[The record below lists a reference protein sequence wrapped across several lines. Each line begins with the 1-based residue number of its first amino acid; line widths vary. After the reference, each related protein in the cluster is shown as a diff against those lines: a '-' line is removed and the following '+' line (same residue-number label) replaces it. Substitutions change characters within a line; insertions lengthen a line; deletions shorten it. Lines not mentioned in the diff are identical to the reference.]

1 MNTID
6 RPAHPGRGGHAR
18 STQKG
23 RVADEAALQEIAA
36 LIGDGAWQRDL
47 LIEYLHVI
55 QDHYGCISARHLAAL
70 AEHLRIGLAEAYETA
85 TFYAHFDVVKED
97 STPVAP
103 LTIRICDSIG
113 CAMAGA
119 EALLADLKKTAPKN
133 IRIQRVPCIGQCAEA
148 PAAVVGTK
156 VVVHAS
162 SQKLTSCAD
171 SGEHRAD
178 EKSPPDYTTYSA
190 HGGYE
195 LYQAICSGKLPAD
208 HALDVIEASG
218 LRGMGGAGFPTA
230 RKWRAVKSAAG
241 IKYLVI
247 NADEG
252 EPGTFKDRFILEH
265 DPHRVLEGALMA
277 ATIIGANEIYFYL
290 RDEYA
295 GLRAMLTR
303 EIAKL
308 PADGPRIHLRRG
320 AGSYVCGEESAL
332 IESLEGKRGYPRQRP
347 PLPVES
353 GLFGRPTAT
362 NNVETLFFLRDIL
375 ERGAEWWRAQGRK
388 GGIGLR
394 HYSVSGRVKNPG
406 VKLAPAGLTLHDLL
420 QDYCG
425 GMADGHELL
434 AYLPGGASGGIM
446 PARLSHVPLDF
457 GALEPHGCFIGS
469 AAIIVLSQHD
479 DLKSAARNLMAFF
492 ADESCGQCTPCRLG
506 TAKSL
511 KLMQAEHWDV
521 PLLKDLAEV
530 MRDASICGLGQA
542 APNPVQSLLRY
553 FPHLFEGDQ
562 A

>member
-1 MNTID
+1 MNTIG

-23 RVADEAALQEIAA
+23 RVADEAALQEIAG
-36 LIGDGAWQRDL
+36 LVGDGVWQRDL
-47 LIEYLHVI
+47 LIEYLHMI
-55 QDHYGCISARHLAAL
+55 QDHFGCISARHLAAL

-97 STPVAP
+97 SAPVAP

-113 CAMAGA
+113 CCMAGA
-119 EALLADLKKTAPKN
+119 EALIADLQKTTPKN
-133 IRIQRVPCIGQCAEA
+133 IRIQSVPCIGRCAEA

-156 VVVHAS
+156 VVMGAS
-162 SQKLTSCAD
+162 VQKLDACIDNGDHEADEDCCMDYAAYCAD
-171 SGEHRAD
+171 
-178 EKSPPDYTTYSA
+178 
-190 HGGYE
+190 GGYK
-195 LYQAICSGKLPAD
+195 LYEAIRSGKLSAD
-208 HALDVIEASG
+208 NALDVVEASG

-230 RKWRAVKSAAG
+230 RKWRAVQSRDG

-252 EPGTFKDRFILEH
+252 EPGTFKDRYILER
-265 DPHRVLEGALMA
+265 DPHRVLEGALIA
-277 ATIIGANEIYFYL
+277 ANIIGAREIYFYL

-295 GLRAMLTR
+295 GLRATLTR

-308 PADGPRIHLRRG
+308 PAGWPHVQLRRG

-375 ERGAEWWRAQGRK
+375 EHGTDWWRAQGRN

-406 VKLAPAGLTLHDLL
+406 VKLAPAGLTLSDLL
-420 QDYCG
+420 YDYCG
-425 GMADGHELL
+425 GMAEGHDLL

-446 PARLSHVPLDF
+446 PAQLSNVPLDF

-492 ADESCGQCTPCRLG
+492 ANESCGQCTPCRLG

-511 KLMQAEHWDV
+511 KLMQAQHWDV
-521 PLLKDLAEV
+521 LLLQDLAQV
-530 MRDASICGLGQA
+530 MRDSSICGLGQA